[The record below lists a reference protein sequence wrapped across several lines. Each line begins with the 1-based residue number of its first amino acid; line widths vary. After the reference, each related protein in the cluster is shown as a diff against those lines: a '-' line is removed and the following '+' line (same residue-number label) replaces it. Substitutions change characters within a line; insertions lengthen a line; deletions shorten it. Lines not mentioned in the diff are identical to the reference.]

1 MTTIRAVDAQA
12 VRRVMLIRPRYI
24 GDVCLTLPVLDAVR
38 SACPQARVAYLVE
51 RESAPLLE
59 GDSRVDE
66 LVVVRRSP
74 GPLETLRLI
83 RRLRRFAPEVVID
96 LFSNPRTALWCWLS
110 GARVRVG
117 YPHKG
122 WRSSLYTHLSRPRT
136 LSSIGFHL
144 ASLEALGWG
153 DPNSPWSSGR
163 AVSAPAPATR
173 LMVSE
178 VLRDEAREALRELGV
193 PDDHM
198 KVGFHPGARWP
209 TRRWGPANYA
219 ELAGAFLAAHERGFA
234 LITAGP
240 SDEREAIELAHA
252 LGPRARAITNWPL
265 ARLVALQSLC
275 RAFVSGDS
283 GPLHTAVAAGT
294 PTLGILSRNRP
305 AMFFPYAESAG
316 HRAYYAR
323 VECSPCDRDLC
334 SDLRCL
340 RRLTASGAWEVL
352 SAMLDGHSEVP
363 AFGAPPSG
371 TRALGVAGGRR

>member
-12 VRRVMLIRPRYI
+12 VRRVLLIRPRYI

-38 SACPQARVAYLVE
+38 SACPQARVAYVVE
-51 RESAPLLE
+51 REAAPLLE

-74 GPLETLRLI
+74 GPLETLGLI
-83 RRLRRFAPEVVID
+83 RRLRRFAPEVAID
-96 LFSNPRTALWCWLS
+96 LFCNPRTAQWAWFS

-122 WRSSLYTHLSRPRT
+122 WRSSAYTHLSRPRT
-136 LSSIGFHL
+136 LSAIGFHL

-153 DPNSPWSSGR
+153 DPKTPWSSGR
-163 AVSAPAPATR
+163 AINAPAPAPR
-173 LMVSE
+173 LMVTE
-178 VLRDEAREALRELGV
+178 ARRDEARAALRELGV
-193 PDDHM
+193 PEDRM
-198 KVGFHPGARWP
+198 KVAFHPGARWP

-219 ELAGAFLAAHERGFA
+219 QLAGAFLAAHERGFA

-240 SDEREAIELAHA
+240 GDEREAIELAHA
-252 LGPRARAITNWPL
+252 LGNRARAITEWPL

-275 RAFVSGDS
+275 RAVVSGDS
-283 GPLHTAVAAGT
+283 GPLHTSVATGT

-305 AMFFPYAESAG
+305 AMFFPYAASAG

-340 RRLTASGAWEVL
+340 RRLTASGAWEIL
-352 SAMLDGHSEVP
+352 SAMLDGQAETPVISIP
-363 AFGAPPSG
+363 TGNAAAGA
-371 TRALGVAGGRR
+371 